1 MGLKVALCRFYLN
14 LAEGLF
20 RAGNLTKARPVA
32 EHALEL
38 AVGASERGDEA
49 EALWV
54 LGEVAAASDR
64 AVEAARPYYNR
75 AKEIAEA
82 LGRRPLVA
90 DCHLGLGKLYP
101 RIGQREQA
109 QEQLTTATTMYREMG
124 MTYWL
129 EQAEANMMELK

>member
-1 MGLKVALCRFYLN
+1 L
-14 LAEGLF
+14 

-54 LGEVAAASDR
+54 IGEVAAASDR
-64 AVEAARPYYNR
+64 VVEAARPYYNR
-75 AKEIAEA
+75 AKEIAA
-82 LGRRPLVA
+82 LGRLPLVA
-90 DCHLGLGKLYP
+90 DCHLGLGKLY
-101 RIGQREQA
+101 RRTERDQAREHRGI
-109 QEQLTTATTMYREMG
+109 ATTMYREMG

-129 EQAEANMMELK
+129 EQAAAETAAAG